1 MTEQIQEFYPTQ
13 IWAKA
18 KGEIQSS
25 LSEEM
30 FASWFKNLE
39 CTGGDETCL
48 NLRAESDFAAM
59 WLKDNYADLI
69 VKNLS
74 LVCGRTIRANISAP
88 EPEASAAAAPREQRP
103 CPPRLSRSV
112 SAASAARINTS
123 ISPRNTFENFVVGES
138 NQFAYSAALA
148 VAQNLGVAFN
158 PLLIYGATGLGKT
171 HLMHAIA
178 HFVLKNNPEKNVVYL
193 SSETFVNDYVS
204 AMRAGNLTQFRQK
217 CRQADVL
224 LIDDIQFFAKKE
236 SSQNEFFHT
245 FNELFNAGKQIVLS
259 CDRPI
264 NEVADIEQRLVS
276 RFSWGVSVDIQV
288 PDYETRLAILQKKIE
303 ASQSAVSISP
313 EAVDFV
319 ARRFTKNVR
328 RMEGALTNLIG
339 YATLISKDSVISLRK
354 AQELLSAALLEE
366 DEGQLVDIEKIQK
379 KTAERCGV
387 TVEDICGRARPAN
400 IALARQIAMYL
411 SRKLTTHSLEEI
423 GKRFGGKNH
432 ATVMHAMHV
441 VERTMEQDEQVKHL
455 VEYMLK
461 NLAV

>member
-1 MTEQIQEFYPTQ
+1 MTEQLQEFYPTQ

-18 KGEIQSS
+18 KAQIEGE
-25 LSEEM
+25 LSAEM
-30 FASWFKNLE
+30 FNSWFKKLE
-39 CTGGDETCL
+39 CDGG
-48 NLRAESDFAAM
+48 AEDTLSLVAENDFAAL

-69 VKNLS
+69 EKNLA
-74 LVCGRTIRANISAP
+74 LVCGRNISVKISALPEESAEVAP
-88 EPEASAAAAPREQRP
+88 KVSAPVRQTSRVAESKDQAPRIN
-103 CPPRLSRSV
+103 
-112 SAASAARINTS
+112 AA

-148 VAQNLGVAFN
+148 VAQNLGVSFN

-171 HLMHAIA
+171 HLLHAVA
-178 HFVLKNNPEKNVVYL
+178 HFVLRNNPDKKIVYL
-193 SSETFVNDYVS
+193 SSENFVNDYVS
-204 AMRAGNLTQFRQK
+204 AMKAGNLSLFREK
-217 CRQADVL
+217 CRRADVL
-224 LIDDIQFFAKKE
+224 LLDDIQFFAKKE
-236 SSQNEFFHT
+236 ASQNEFFHT

-276 RFSWGVSVDIQV
+276 RFSWGVSIDIQA

-303 ASQSAVSISP
+303 ASKAGVSISP

-339 YATLISKDSVISLRK
+339 YATLISKDSVISLEK
-354 AQELLSAALLEE
+354 AQQLLSAALLEE

-379 KTAERCGV
+379 KVAERCAV
-387 TVEDICGRARPAN
+387 SVEQICGKSRTAN
-400 IALARQIAMYL
+400 IVLARQIAMYL

-432 ATVMHAMHV
+432 ATVMHAMKV
-441 VERTMEQDEQVKHL
+441 VEDVMDHDEQVKHL
-455 VEYMLK
+455 VEYLHK
-461 NLAV
+461 IL